1 MTGSAQFLSR
11 GMWIAIP
18 AANLLARCRR
28 FLASVVGKAR
38 LT

>member
-1 MTGSAQFLSR
+1 MTRSAQFLSR
-11 GMWIAIP
+11 GMRIAIP
-18 AANLLARCRR
+18 AANLLARCCR